1 MKKLLLVAVVSL
13 CALVSAN
20 AQINPGTIL
29 LGAGSNFGFTSVN
42 QDSNTGDD
50 YSTFDLHGKVGYF
63 FIENL
68 TAGLDLDYGK
78 IDDYSEFG
86 FGVFGRYYVNNA
98 IIVGASLGT
107 HKWDFGDTDA
117 SSTVLGLEGGYAAF
131 ITNAIAIEPTLN
143 IDLYSGD
150 IDQTR
155 IGLNVAI
162 SLYLG
167 RD

>member
-29 LGAGSNFGFTSVN
+29 IGAGSNFGFSNVSPDGGDSYSV
-42 QDSNTGDD
+42 
-50 YSTFDLHGKVGYF
+50 FDLHGKAGYF

-68 TAGLDLDYGK
+68 AAGLDLDYQK
-78 IDDYSEFG
+78 VDETSEFG
-86 FGVFGRYYVNNA
+86 FGVFGRYYINNA

-107 HKWDFGDTDA
+107 YKIDDGASDA
-117 SSTVLGLEGGYAAF
+117 SATVLGLEGGYAAF
-131 ITNAIAIEPTLN
+131 ITNAIAVEPTLN
-143 IDLYSGD
+143 IDLFSGD
-150 IDQTR
+150 VDATR
-155 IGLNVAI
+155 FGLNI
-162 SLYLG
+162 GFTLYLG